1 MAAFTGLRKLTSKL
15 TTLRYA
21 AHDHAISTRRFA
33 TAAVRVPDEASLH
46 DGIKGQEREVS
57 RRSRQGTISQRN
69 RGWPDIAFPSLF
81 APQWNPTSL
90 FLQPMSLMQML
101 DTADR
106 VFPSMEATSTDGLR
120 NRTPWDIVE
129 EENCFKLRMDMP
141 GINKNDV
148 KLSVEDGELL
158 VRAEHVVEE
167 GEDDWSARS
176 HGSYSGRIDLP
187 ETVDVGNIK
196 AEMKD
201 GVLKILAPKVEVV
214 KQKHEVHV
222 E

>member
-1 MAAFTGLRKLTSKL
+1 MRLLCMMVSKAKNERSL
-15 TTLRYA
+15 AVPGKELSPREIEGGPTL
-21 AHDHAISTRRFA
+21 HF
-33 TAAVRVPDEASLH
+33 
-46 DGIKGQEREVS
+46 
-57 RRSRQGTISQRN
+57 
-69 RGWPDIAFPSLF
+69 
-81 APQWNPTSL
+81 QWNPTSL